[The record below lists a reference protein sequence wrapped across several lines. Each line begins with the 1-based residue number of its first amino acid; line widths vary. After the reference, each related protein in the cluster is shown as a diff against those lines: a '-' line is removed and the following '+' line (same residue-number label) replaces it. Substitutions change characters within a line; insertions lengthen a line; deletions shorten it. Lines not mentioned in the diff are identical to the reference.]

1 MKLKE
6 LITQYAAFRK
16 AMGEEFESAESLLNT
31 FCRYMGVEIEVSEIR
46 AERVEAFLAGTGPVN
61 RYWRRKY
68 DTLRGLYRYATRR
81 GFADHVPL
89 PATVPKMPE
98 RFVPYIYNSDELER
112 LINPAAPDQI
122 GFRKLEPHTLRAVL
136 LLLYGAGLRIGE
148 AVALNLGEVELP
160 SAVITVRNTKFHK
173 TRLVPIG
180 LKLNQAMTQYAVQRR
195 EAGHSQSADAPF
207 FVLRRGGRLSIQIV
221 QQAFTRLRKYTGIG
235 RADGARYQ
243 PRLHD
248 MRHCFAVRRLTSW
261 YQQGADV
268 QKLLP
273 HLATY
278 LGHVSI
284 AATQVY
290 LTMTPEL
297 LRAAS
302 VRFERYA
309 LPEAHHD

>member
-6 LITQYAAFRK
+6 LIVQYAAFRK
-16 AMGEEFESAESLLNT
+16 SMGEDFESAESLLNT
-31 FCRYMGVEIEVSEIR
+31 FCRRMGVEIDVGEIR
-46 AERVEAFLAGTGPVN
+46 AEQVEVFLAGTGPVN

-68 DTLRGLYRYATRR
+68 DTLRGLYRYATSR
-81 GFADHVPL
+81 GFIDHVPL

-98 RFVPYIYNSDELER
+98 RMVPYIYNTDELQR
-112 LINPAAPDQI
+112 LINPTAPEQI
-122 GFRKLEPHTLRAVL
+122 GFRKLQPHTFRAVL

-148 AVALNLGEVELP
+148 AVALTLEDVDLP
-160 SAVITVRNTKFHK
+160 AAVITIRDTKFHK

-180 LKLNQAMTQYAVQRR
+180 LKLNQAMAQYASQRKA
-195 EAGHSQSADAPF
+195 AGHSQNADAPF
-207 FVLRRGGRLSIQIV
+207 FVLRRGASLSVQIME
-221 QQAFTRLRKYTGIG
+221 QAFTRLRKYAGVG

-248 MRHCFAVRRLTSW
+248 MRHSYAVHRLTSW

-284 AATQVY
+284 GATQVY

-297 LRAAS
+297 LHAAS

-309 LPEAHHD
+309 LQETHHD

>member
-6 LITQYAAFRK
+6 LITPYAAFRK
-16 AMGEEFESAESLLNT
+16 SVGEAFESGESLLNT
-31 FCRYMGVEIEVSEIR
+31 FCRRMGMEIDIEEIR
-46 AERVEAFLAGTGPVN
+46 AEQVEVFLAGTGPVN

-68 DTLRGLYRYATRR
+68 DTLRGLYRYATSR
-81 GFADHVPL
+81 GLIDYVPL

-98 RFVPYIYNSDELER
+98 RHVPYIYSADELER
-112 LINPAAPDQI
+112 LINPTLPEQI
-122 GFRKLEPHTLRAVL
+122 GFRKLQPHTLRAVL

-148 AVALNLGEVELP
+148 AVGLTLADVDLS
-160 SAVITVRNTKFHK
+160 SAVMTIRNTKFHK

-180 LKLNQAMTQYAVQRR
+180 AGLNQAMTQYAAQRR
-195 EAGHSQSADAPF
+195 AAGHSQSADAPF
-207 FVLRRGGRLSIQIV
+207 FVLRRGTPLSVQIV
-221 QQAFTRLRKYTGIG
+221 QQAFVRLRKYAGVG

-243 PRLHD
+243 PRPHD
-248 MRHCFAVRRLTSW
+248 MRHSYAVRRLTSW
-261 YQQGADV
+261 YQQGSDV

-278 LGHVSI
+278 LGHVSV

-297 LRAAS
+297 LHAAS
-302 VRFERYA
+302 VRFEQYA
-309 LPEAHHD
+309 RPEAHHE

>member
-16 AMGEEFESAESLLNT
+16 SMGEDFESAESLLNT
-31 FCRYMGVEIEVSEIR
+31 FCRRMGVEIDIGEIR
-46 AERVEAFLAGTGPVN
+46 AEQVGLFLAGTGPVN

-68 DTLRGLYRYATRR
+68 DTLRGLYRYAVSR
-81 GFADHVPL
+81 GVVDHVPL

-98 RFVPYIYNSDELER
+98 RFVPYIYSADELQR
-112 LINPAAPDQI
+112 LINPTAPEQI
-122 GFRKLEPHTLRAVL
+122 GFRKLQPHTLRAVL

-148 AVALNLGEVELP
+148 AVALTLQDVDLGA
-160 SAVITVRNTKFHK
+160 AVITIRDTKFHK
-173 TRLVPIG
+173 TRLVPVG
-180 LKLNQAMTQYAVQRR
+180 LKLNQAMAQYAAQRK
-195 EAGHSQSADAPF
+195 EAGHSQSADAAF
-207 FVLRRGGRLSIQIV
+207 FVLRRGGPLSVQIV
-221 QQAFTRLRKYTGIG
+221 QQAFSRLRKHAGVG

-248 MRHCFAVRRLTSW
+248 MRHSFAVRRLTSW

-273 HLATY
+273 YLATY

-284 AATQVY
+284 TATQVY

-297 LRAAS
+297 LHAAS

-309 LPEAHHD
+309 LQEAHHD

>member
-6 LITQYAAFRK
+6 LIGQYAAFRK
-16 AMGEEFESAESLLNT
+16 SMGEDFESAESLLNT
-31 FCRYMGVEIEVSEIR
+31 FCRRMGVEIDVGEIR
-46 AERVEAFLAGTGPVN
+46 TEQVEVFLAGTGPVN

-68 DTLRGLYRYATRR
+68 DTLRGLYRYATSR
-81 GFADHVPL
+81 GFVNHVPL

-98 RFVPYIYNSDELER
+98 RFVPYIYSQDELQR
-112 LINPAAPDQI
+112 LINPVAPDQI

-136 LLLYGAGLRIGE
+136 LLLYGAGLRISE
-148 AVALNLGEVELP
+148 AVALTLEDVDLP
-160 SAVITVRNTKFHK
+160 GAVLTIRDTKFHK

-180 LKLNQAMTQYAVQRR
+180 LKLNQAMAQYASQRK

-207 FVLRRGGRLSIQIV
+207 FVLRRGAPLSVHIV
-221 QQAFTRLRKYTGIG
+221 RQAFIRLRKYAGVG
-235 RADGARYQ
+235 RTDGARYQ

-248 MRHCFAVRRLTSW
+248 MRHSFVVRRLTSW

-268 QKLLP
+268 QRLLP

-297 LRAAS
+297 LHAAS

-309 LPEAHHD
+309 LQEVHHA

>member
-16 AMGEEFESAESLLNT
+16 SMGADFESAESLLNT
-31 FCRYMGVEIEVSEIR
+31 FCRRMGVEIDVREIR
-46 AERVEAFLAGTGPVN
+46 AEQVAMFLAGTGPVN

-68 DTLRGLYRYATRR
+68 DTLRGLYRYATSR
-81 GFADHVPL
+81 GFVDHVPL

-98 RFVPYIYNSDELER
+98 RFVPYIYSADELQR
-112 LINPAAPDQI
+112 LINPTFPEQI
-122 GFRKLEPHTLRAVL
+122 GFRKLQPHTLRAVL

-148 AVALNLGEVELP
+148 AVALTLQDVDLGA
-160 SAVITVRNTKFHK
+160 AVITIRDTKFHK

-180 LKLNQAMTQYAVQRR
+180 LKLNQAMAQYAAERNA
-195 EAGHSQSADAPF
+195 AGHSQSADAPF
-207 FVLRRGGRLSIQIV
+207 FVLRRGAPLSVYIV
-221 QQAFTRLRKYTGIG
+221 RGAFIRLRKYAGVG

-248 MRHCFAVRRLTSW
+248 MRHSFAVRRLTSW
-261 YQQGADV
+261 YEQGADV

-273 HLATY
+273 QLATY
-278 LGHVSI
+278 LGHVSV

-297 LRAAS
+297 LHAAS
-302 VRFERYA
+302 VRFEQYA
-309 LPEAHHD
+309 LQEAYRD